1 MAAWLGWFVVVGVA
15 LAAAT
20 ALDNSTDHR
29 LHVEVFRQRLRE
41 YLGCTPC
48 DAGLCPGL
56 PEKCLETVMEIG
68 VCACCRVCALT
79 EGSPCGVYTPPSGV
93 YTHSR
98 GVYTPPCGVY
108 TPPGVYTHSRGVYT
122 PHCGVYTRLC
132 GVYTPLCRVYM
143 RSVHSSL
150 RSVHSS
156 LRSVHSSLWSVHSS
170 FWSVHSFTRSVHSSL
185 RSVHSSLCR
194 SSLVHT
200 SVSQSRQRERCSS
213 TAAEPRHL
221 STFSPRSVQLD
232 LDLTFSIA
240 LRSWSYKTK
249 KNEFLYEFNSDLAFT
264 SL

>member
-98 GVYTPPCGVY
+98 GVYTP
-108 TPPGVYTHSRGVYT
+108 
-122 PHCGVYTRLC
+122 HCGVYTRLC
-132 GVYTPLCRVYM
+132 GVYTPPCTVYM
-143 RSVHSSL
+143 
-150 RSVHSS
+150 
-156 LRSVHSSLWSVHSS
+156 RSVHSSLWSVHSS

-200 SVSQSRQRERCSS
+200 SISQSRQRERCSS

-221 STFSPRSVQLD
+221 STFSSRSVQLD

-240 LRSWSYKTK
+240 LRSWSCKTK
-249 KNEFLYEFNSDLAFT
+249 IRIFVRIS
-264 SL
+264 